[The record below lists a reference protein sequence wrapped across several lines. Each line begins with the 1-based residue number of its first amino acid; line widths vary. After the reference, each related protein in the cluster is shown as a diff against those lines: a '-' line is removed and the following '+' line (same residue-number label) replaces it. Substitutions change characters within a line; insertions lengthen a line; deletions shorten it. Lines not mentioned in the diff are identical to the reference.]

1 MNKKCFKFKLIYKI
15 VSFACSGYSSWW
27 GGGHWRRSKADV
39 GPNRVDPGLD
49 RGGLGGQG
57 LWGQGLGGQGSG
69 GQGSR
74 GQGLG
79 SQGSGWHRNCGL
91 WWWCQIPSILPQP
104 SNLQLQWRDLRQI
117 AELILFHDWWI
128 IDQLDVEVINLFIS
142 SEMGD

>member
-27 GGGHWRRSKADV
+27 GGGLWRRSKADV
-39 GPNRVDPGLD
+39 GPNSVDPGLD
-49 RGGLGGQG
+49 R
-57 LWGQGLGGQGSG
+57 GGQGSG

-91 WWWCQIPSILPQP
+91 
-104 SNLQLQWRDLRQI
+104 
-117 AELILFHDWWI
+117 
-128 IDQLDVEVINLFIS
+128 
-142 SEMGD
+142 